1 MRNKKPAPLP
11 KPSPAAAAAPPWW
24 PLAAACA
31 AAMVAAIWAYTP
43 ALHGPFLFDDQ
54 ALPFFSPRFAEQTL
68 VEAVRGVRP
77 FLMFSFWLNNR
88 MAGVEP
94 FQYHV
99 WNLILHLANALFVFL
114 IARRLLANAGAQGR
128 RRDWIAAF
136 AGGVFLLH
144 PVATEAVSYVASRS
158 ETLSAFFFYAAL
170 AVFLY
175 RKTPEVSWARAAA
188 VIALYG
194 AAVSTKEHTV
204 TLVAL
209 LLLADYYWNP
219 GFSLAGI
226 RRNWRLYAPLA
237 VAATAGV
244 LVTLRLVRGSLSAGF
259 GLKDLP
265 WYDYFYTQCRAL
277 WVYFRLFLWPA
288 GQNGDYGFPISRSLL
303 DRGAVFGL
311 AGLIALVA
319 AAWVL
324 RKRFP
329 LASFGVVAAL
339 VMFSPTSSVMP
350 ILDAAAE
357 RRLYLPMLGLVLV
370 LAEALGRWRPPARVA
385 AGVAVAV
392 LAILAVLTF
401 QRNQVWADDLVF
413 WQDVVAKSPH
423 NGRGHFQLGVAYY
436 GRGRCQEAVS
446 HFQTAASL
454 LPPDERLH
462 TDWALAEDCLGR
474 PAEAIRQLETALRI
488 HPTAYIH
495 AMMGMV
501 YGKNK
506 QYAEALAALEAA
518 ERLNPAEDLTYF
530 YRGNVYAATG
540 QPGKA
545 IEQYRLALQRNPDN
559 QQAARALARLMARPP
574 DR

>member
-1 MRNKKPAPLP
+1 MP
-11 KPSPAAAAAPPWW
+11 KPSTAAARSPWW

-31 AAMVAAIWAYTP
+31 AAMAAAVWAYTP

-54 ALPFFSPRFAEQTL
+54 ALPFFSPRFGEQTL
-68 VEAVRGVRP
+68 LEAVRGVRP
-77 FLMFSFWLNNR
+77 FLMFSFWVNNR

-94 FQYHV
+94 FQYHL
-99 WNLILHLANALFVFL
+99 WNLILHLANALLVFL
-114 IARRLLANAGAQGR
+114 IVRRLLANTGAEGR
-128 RRDWIAAF
+128 RREWIAAF

-144 PVATEAVSYVASRS
+144 PVQTEAVSYVASRS

-175 RKTPEVSWARAAA
+175 RKTPEISWARAAA
-188 VIALYG
+188 VIAAYG

-219 GFSLAGI
+219 GFSLAGV
-226 RRNWRLYAPLA
+226 RRNWRLYGPLFLAAAGGIA
-237 VAATAGV
+237 VTM
-244 LVTLRLVRGSLSAGF
+244 RLVRGSLSAGF
-259 GLKDLP
+259 GLKNLP

-277 WVYFRLFLWPA
+277 WLYFRLFLWPA
-288 GQNGDYGFPISRSLL
+288 GQNGDYDYPISRSLL

-311 AGLIALVA
+311 LGLVALVA

-329 LASFGVVAAL
+329 LASFGVLAAL
-339 VMFSPTSSVMP
+339 AMFSPTSSIMP
-350 ILDAAAE
+350 ILDAAVE

-370 LAEALGRWRPPARVA
+370 LAGALDRWRPRA
-385 AGVAVAV
+385 ALAGGVAVVVLAV
-392 LAILAVLTF
+392 LAALTF
-401 QRNQVWADDLVF
+401 QRNHVWADDLVF

-423 NGRGHFQLGVAYY
+423 NGRGHFQLGVSYY
-436 GRGRCQEAVS
+436 GRGRCQEA
-446 HFQTAASL
+446 AAHYQIAARL
-454 LPPDERLH
+454 LPPDERLR

-488 HPTAYIH
+488 QPSAYIY

-501 YGKNK
+501 YGKHK

-518 ERLNPAEDLTYF
+518 EKLDPAEDLTYL
-530 YRGNVYAATG
+530 YRGNVYAVTG
-540 QPGKA
+540 ETARA

-559 QQAARALARLMARPP
+559 QQAARALGRLMARPP

>member
-1 MRNKKPAPLP
+1 MP
-11 KPSPAAAAAPPWW
+11 KPSPAAAPGSLWW

-31 AAMVAAIWAYTP
+31 AAMAVAIWAYTP

-68 VEAVRGVRP
+68 LEAVRGVRP
-77 FLMFSFWLNNR
+77 FLMFSFWVNNR

-94 FQYHV
+94 FQYHL
-99 WNLILHLANALFVFL
+99 WNLILHLANALLVFL
-114 IARRLLANAGAQGR
+114 IVRRLLAHTGAEGR
-128 RRDWIAAF
+128 RREWIAAF

-144 PVATEAVSYVASRS
+144 PVQTEAVSYVASRS

-175 RKTPEVSWARAAA
+175 RRTPEISWARAAA
-188 VIALYG
+188 VIAAYG

-209 LLLADYYWNP
+209 LLLVDYYWNP
-219 GFSLAGI
+219 GFSLSGI
-226 RRNWRLYAPLA
+226 RRNWRLYGPLIL
-237 VAATAGV
+237 AAAGGI
-244 LVTLRLVRGSLSAGF
+244 LVTMRLVRGSLSAGF

-277 WVYFRLFLWPA
+277 WLYFRLFLWPA
-288 GQNGDYGFPISRSLL
+288 GQNGDYDYPISRSLL

-311 AGLIALVA
+311 LGLAALVA
-319 AAWVL
+319 ASWVL
-324 RKRFP
+324 RKRLP
-329 LASFGVVAAL
+329 LASFGVLSAL
-339 VMFSPTSSVMP
+339 VMFSPTSSIMP
-350 ILDAAAE
+350 ILDAAVE

-370 LAEALGRWRPPARVA
+370 LAGALDRWRPRAAVA
-385 AGVAVAV
+385 GGAAVVVLAV
-392 LAILAVLTF
+392 LAALTF
-401 QRNQVWADDLVF
+401 QRNHVWADDLVF

-423 NGRGHFQLGVAYY
+423 NGRGHFQLGVSYY
-436 GRGRCQEAVS
+436 GRGRCQEAAT
-446 HFQTAASL
+446 HYEIAARL

-488 HPTAYIH
+488 QPSAYIH

-518 ERLNPAEDLTYF
+518 EKLNPAEDLTYF

-540 QPGKA
+540 EPARA

-559 QQAARALARLMARPP
+559 QQAARALGRLMARPP